1 MHCVL
6 ISVSKVLEA
15 ELASHEARIDGVTKM
30 AMELVSGGHF
40 ASVRINESNQELLF
54 AWTKVKELA
63 NQRSQMLN
71 DSLAVQQV
79 HIHRVRSVCRAF
91 LYCKC
96 IVCTRC
102 IMYICTIML
111 L

>member
-1 MHCVL
+1 M
-6 ISVSKVLEA
+6 LEA

-30 AMELVSGGHF
+30 AQELVSSGHF
-40 ASVRINESNQELLF
+40 ASVRIGESNQELLF

-79 HIHRVRSVCRAF
+79 LVHVHVKHVWMGF
-91 LYCKC
+91 N
-96 IVCTRC
+96 V
-102 IMYICTIML
+102 
-111 L
+111 